1 MSPLQASQGVEL
13 DYELTLSHYH
23 TVVVAVEPL
32 EPVVA
37 VVLSIVVKQASWTK
51 IDD

>member
-1 MSPLQASQGVEL
+1 MSRIGL
-13 DYELTLSHYH
+13 DYELTLCHYH
-23 TVVVAVEPL
+23 TVVVAAEPL

-37 VVLSIVVKQASWTK
+37 VVLSIVAEQASWTT